1 MENSKP
7 IEKMKQ
13 VRVNIG
19 NKSYLCDYLETDSD
33 KKVGL
38 MNVENL
44 PPDRGALFVW
54 DEEDTRQMWMK
65 NTLIPLDMIA
75 INDDDEVIM
84 VYPARPKDETLIPF
98 MSTKY
103 ILEVNQDSGI
113 KIGDDFEIDDSDDLD
128 KYVMKVIGSDGGTQ
142 FLLQGGERIVSRK
155 ETRVL
160 IRKAKKAELVKNDE
174 AAFNRICRSLGKY
187 MFKVLYGQDHRDAQY
202 VQVPEKKDK
211 KDS

>member
-1 MENSKP
+1 MEQKF
-7 IEKMKQ
+7 
-13 VRVNIG
+13 VNIG
-19 NKSYLCDYLETDSD
+19 DKTYKCKIAKSEED
-33 KKVGL
+33 KRQGL
-38 MNVENL
+38 MHIDNL
-44 PPDRGALFVW
+44 PPDEGMLFVW
-54 DEEDTRQMWMK
+54 DSEDTRQMWMK

-160 IRKAKKAELVKNDE
+160 IRKAKKAESVKNDE

-202 VQVPEKKDK
+202 VQVPEKKDT

>member
-1 MENSKP
+1 MEQKF
-7 IEKMKQ
+7 
-13 VRVNIG
+13 VNIG
-19 NKSYLCDYLETDSD
+19 DKTYKCKIAKSEED
-33 KKVGL
+33 KRQGL
-38 MNVENL
+38 MHIDNL
-44 PPDRGALFVW
+44 PPDEGMLFVW
-54 DEEDTRQMWMK
+54 DSEDTRQMWMK

-103 ILEVNQDSGI
+103 ILEVNQNSGI

-160 IRKAKKAELVKNDE
+160 IRKAKKAE
-174 AAFNRICRSLGKY
+174 
-187 MFKVLYGQDHRDAQY
+187 
-202 VQVPEKKDK
+202 
-211 KDS
+211 

>member
-1 MENSKP
+1 MEQKF
-7 IEKMKQ
+7 I
-13 VRVNIG
+13 NIG
-19 NKSYLCDYLETDSD
+19 DKTYKCKIAKSEED
-33 KKVGL
+33 KRQGL
-38 MNVENL
+38 MYVENL
-44 PPDRGALFVW
+44 PPDEGMLFVW
-54 DEEDTRQMWMK
+54 DSEDTRQMWMK

-103 ILEVNQDSGI
+103 ILEVNQNSGI

-160 IRKAKKAELVKNDE
+160 IRKAKKAESVKNDE

-202 VQVPEKKDK
+202 VQVPEKKNK